1 MVMAGL
7 ETSEDT
13 SRFKT
18 TTIVS
23 YLSLL
28 INILYMKILEK
39 KKFAMRSL
47 YTGTTRRRPVFFLG
61 SI

>member
-39 KKFAMRSL
+39 KKICDEIAL
-47 YTGTTRRRPVFFLG
+47 YGNDA
-61 SI
+61 